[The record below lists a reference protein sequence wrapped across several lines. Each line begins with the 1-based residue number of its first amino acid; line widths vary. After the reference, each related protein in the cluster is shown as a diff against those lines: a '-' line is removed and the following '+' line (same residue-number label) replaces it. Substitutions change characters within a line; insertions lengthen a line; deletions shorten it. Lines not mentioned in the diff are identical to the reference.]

1 MYDLEMQKL
10 YLGVLLS
17 DNELFTRVRPITK
30 VEHFDGKL
38 KKAVSEILE
47 YADKYSGVPDPELIK
62 SKTGV
67 ELPVPAKIDYSIE
80 KWFIDDYP
88 KFCLHKALETAVVKS
103 SDLLGSEDYGQIE
116 NLIKAA
122 MQTRLVEDYGLN
134 YHENAKER
142 LKNILDRSGN
152 ITTCFDAL
160 DHVVGKLNY
169 GDLVIYAGGSGSGKS
184 LMLQN
189 NSIDY
194 WKQGKHVIYIT
205 LELHPELCARR
216 MDAMFLEK
224 TTSSLY
230 DNLDAVDHA
239 IKKAGEKSG
248 GSIHIKFMPSGTSTL
263 ELKAFI
269 KDYIQN
275 TGIKPDVIAIDYL
288 DLLSPA
294 QKVSL
299 GDTFAKDKAVSEE
312 VRNMMQELQI
322 LAISASQLNRT
333 AVGSDDLDHSHISGG
348 ISKINTADLVIGI
361 VVTDAMREKGVYEL
375 QVLKT
380 RNSSGTGRRVRLKF
394 LTECMRMKDDP
405 EFLSN
410 INTYMSSKNPSTTQL
425 SEAEKQYN
433 EIQNQLNSD
442 KEDYDPVDIE
452 TGATLPKE
460 LRQGIGS
467 NRLSKLRQFIDE
479 DED

>member
-38 KKAVSEILE
+38 KKAVTEILD

-116 NLIKAA
+116 NLIKTA

-134 YHENAKER
+134 YHENAKLR

-152 ITTCFDAL
+152 ISTCFDAL

-322 LAISASQLNRT
+322 LAISASQLNRCLT
-333 AVGSDDLDHSHISGG
+333 LDT
-348 ISKINTADLVIGI
+348 K
-361 VVTDAMREKGVYEL
+361 
-375 QVLKT
+375 
-380 RNSSGTGRRVRLKF
+380 
-394 LTECMRMKDDP
+394 
-405 EFLSN
+405 
-410 INTYMSSKNPSTTQL
+410 
-425 SEAEKQYN
+425 
-433 EIQNQLNSD
+433 
-442 KEDYDPVDIE
+442 VDILGKGKIE
-452 TGATLPKE
+452 IKNVEIGDKIRTNTGHNTIKAVTKPKKQVVYKITTASGKTIKASANHIFPTMDGE
-460 LRQGIGS
+460 KSINMGMGVGDIL
-467 NRLSKLRQFIDE
+467 LSRKE
-479 DED
+479 